1 MKRTFLMVA
10 FISFTCFTYAQS
22 DKYVSSMKKNISM
35 LDSVMANNN
44 VTTLANNFQRIAQAE
59 KTQWLPYYYAAY
71 LTAMQA
77 TMTQDNS
84 IKDELADKAST
95 LLKSAEDILA
105 KENSEI
111 YVIKSMIAT
120 AHMMVDPQSRFM
132 TYGQESSQDL
142 KKSISLDSTNPRPVL
157 LQAEGLFYTP
167 PAFGGGKDVARPLFD
182 KAAKLFAAFKPATE
196 LSPDWGKGALDYFM
210 KNYQ

>member
-22 DKYVSSMKKNISM
+22 DKYVSAMKKNISM
-35 LDSVMANNN
+35 LDSVMENNN
-44 VTTLANNFQRIAQAE
+44 ATALANNFQRVAEAE

-84 IKDELADKAST
+84 KKDDMADKATT
-95 LLKSAEDILA
+95 LLKSAEDILG

-120 AHMMVDPQSRFM
+120 AHMMVDPQTRFM
-132 TYGQESSQDL
+132 SYGQESSQDL
-142 KKSISLDSTNPRPVL
+142 KKSEALDSTNPRPVL
-157 LQAEGLFYTP
+157 LQAQFLFYTP
-167 PAFGGGKDVARPLFD
+167 AAFGGGKDVARPLFD
-182 KAAKLFAAFKPATE
+182 KASQLFATFKPADE
-196 LSPDWGKGALDYFM
+196 LSPDWGKSALDYFM